1 MSSCHVLTLLCNDLQ
16 VAGDPQMSLKGTQ
29 VSSNQK
35 QSSLLSPPAKPQL
48 PGAPASS
55 SRMMRN
61 TSSLRAKG
69 GDVTFPG
76 LAELVTVGPDSVPAV
91 TPGLKVCH
99 IVG

>member
-1 MSSCHVLTLLCNDLQ
+1 
-16 VAGDPQMSLKGTQ
+16 MSLKGTQ

-35 QSSLLSPPAKPQL
+35 QSPLPASPAKPQL

-76 LAELVTVGPDSVPAV
+76 LAELVTVGPDSVPALS
-91 TPGLKVCH
+91 PGLKVCH
-99 IVG
+99 MLGFDESSPGVANMICENI